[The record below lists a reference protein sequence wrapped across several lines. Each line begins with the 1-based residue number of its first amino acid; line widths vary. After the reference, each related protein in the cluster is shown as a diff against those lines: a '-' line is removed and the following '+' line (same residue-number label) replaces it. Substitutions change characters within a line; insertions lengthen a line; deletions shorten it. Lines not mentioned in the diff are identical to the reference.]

1 MSWLLI
7 AVAVWAALAVSL
19 ALLIGRSIRV
29 AEVLD
34 SGQAQPIVPDFFP
47 AEWATPAA
55 GSR

>member
-7 AVAVWAALAVSL
+7 AVAVWAALAVGL
-19 ALLIGRSIRV
+19 GMLIGRSIRV

-34 SGQAQPIVPDFFP
+34 SGHAQPIVPDFVP
-47 AEWATPAA
+47 ADWATPAA